1 LKRLK
6 IILQSKKFL
15 AFSLFLIILYVL
27 LFTKFIKY
35 SSIYLDESLLEG
47 IILEYNT
54 DGDKLRMLIKAKE
67 KVQSTYYFSSIEEK
81 TQIIS
86 KLKLNDDKIELKI
99 AEDNEYLNYQ
109 ISKKIDI
116 ITPGLNL
123 IFKNPYNLTVKRSIL
138 NE

>member
-1 LKRLK
+1 MKKKGQALVEFVLILPIFLMLLLSTIDIGKIFYTK
-6 IILQSKKFL
+6 IILEDKMSE
-15 AFSLFLIILYVL
+15 II
-27 LFTKFIKY
+27 
-35 SSIYLDESLLEG
+35 D
-47 IILEYNT
+47 YNT
-54 DGDKLRMLIKAKE
+54 KN
-67 KVQSTYYFSSIEEK
+67 EEE
-81 TQIIS
+81 IIS